1 MATAWENLL
10 AKSSLVSGIAW
21 DHLISSFS
29 SVPSTPDPVYVDTK
43 FKIQKKAFTKD
54 TYNKIKFSTS
64 INKIGFS
71 TKTITTKFTMKVTPI
86 KFSTKTYKINFTVK
100 TL

>member
-1 MATAWENLL
+1 MATAWDLLL
-10 AKSSLVSGIAW
+10 AKSSLQSGTAW
-21 DHLISSFS
+21 DHLVSAISIG
-29 SVPSTPDPVYVDTK
+29 STIPDPVYVDTK

-86 KFSTKTYKINFTVK
+86 KFSTKTYKISFTVK